1 MNASIIQKFFVDGP
15 AGRLETILAEPK
27 SKPCGIAIIAHP
39 HPLYG
44 GTMDN
49 KVVYTLFNTL
59 LELDLITVKFNFRG
73 VGNSAGI
80 YDNGI
85 GEVDDVVTITRTICN
100 QFNNQLTHLPLLLA
114 GFSFGG
120 AIQAHAAQH
129 LNPQHLILVAPSV
142 ANLNAPL
149 VHNQARHILV
159 IHGDQDDVVPLQ
171 TVLDWATPQSLAVEI
186 IPGAEHFFHGQLTA
200 LKQTILR
207 SHQL

>member
-73 VGNSAGI
+73 VGNSEGI

-85 GEVDDVVTITRTICN
+85 GEVDDVVTITWTICN
-100 QFNNQLTHLPLLLA
+100 QFNNQLTYIYPYYSLDFHSVVPFRHMPHNTLTHNTSYWSHLLLPI
-114 GFSFGG
+114 ST
-120 AIQAHAAQH
+120 H
-129 LNPQHLILVAPSV
+129 
-142 ANLNAPL
+142 PL
-149 VHNQARHILV
+149 
-159 IHGDQDDVVPLQ
+159 
-171 TVLDWATPQSLAVEI
+171 SI
-186 IPGAEHFFHGQLTA
+186 IRPG
-200 LKQTILR
+200 I
-207 SHQL
+207 S